1 MWLNYSKEAIDSEFD
16 LFEIIN
22 ECDWFLPVCKYILYV
37 QQIANVCVC
46 VCVST
51 RVCIW
56 ECVHRIRS
64 VYASVHACVGV
75 RACVCVKRK
84 VCTCFGVHIV

>member
-1 MWLNYSKEAIDSEFD
+1 MDVQLNYSKEAIDSEFD

-46 VCVST
+46 VC
-51 RVCIW
+51 
-56 ECVHRIRS
+56 E
-64 VYASVHACVGV
+64 HACVHL
-75 RACVCVKRK
+75 RVCA
-84 VCTCFGVHIV
+84 